1 MIYAI
6 TGGIGAGKSFYC
18 KQLEAQGHVIFYCD
32 DEAKKIIR
40 SRPDVRKLL
49 TELVGDGVYDADGVL
64 QKKVLAAYICRGDE
78 YAQRVNAIVHPRVAE
93 EFKAWTARQLKQEK
107 DVYMECA
114 LLYETGFDAFVDE
127 VILVTASTE
136 TRIQR
141 VMKRDNVSREQALH
155 WMALQMPEEEKAKRA
170 HHIIY
175 NE

>member
-1 MIYAI
+1 
-6 TGGIGAGKSFYC
+6 
-18 KQLEAQGHVIFYCD
+18 
-32 DEAKKIIR
+32 
-40 SRPDVRKLL
+40 
-49 TELVGDGVYDADGVL
+49 
-64 QKKVLAAYICRGDE
+64 
-78 YAQRVNAIVHPRVAE
+78 
-93 EFKAWTARQLKQEK
+93 
-107 DVYMECA
+107 MECA

-127 VILVTASTE
+127 VILVTASIE